1 MWHFRTTDIAGSTGT
16 GSGFHDA
23 NRMFNLISDWW
34 SSWGRQAQCG
44 EELDTPKTV
53 SGGGGWHFPA
63 QLAVLLSLAGY
74 LCHQSLESSP
84 RQYSRAAR
92 DHEQSRE
99 LYYFTRTPW
108 DRAKGCTNHMQNVW
122 WWRFWPGESWFLAS
136 SRNNWDQTGAHSKLY
151 PAVPV
156 RLTVVVMAQM
166 WSWWGETTVT
176 LHADADVCS
185 CFSLQIWKR
194 KIDESA
200 WIFPIGQI
208 LNLYKRPPLHMCS
221 HGALG
226 FTRITRFNPRMRS
239 WAETAFPEFTDM
251 ETKAQA
257 S

>member
-1 MWHFRTTDIAGSTGT
+1 MNVQDHTVSRMRLTPFYRWLNQVHRDRPGLVQTTVGQESRKCVSSHTTVYTSVGDMWHFRTTDIAGSTGT

-44 EELDTPKTV
+44 EKLDTPKTV

-99 LYYFTRTPW
+99 LYHFTQTPW
-108 DRAKGCTNHMQNVW
+108 DHAKGCTSHMQKVW

-136 SRNNWDQTGAHSKLY
+136 SRNNWDQTGAHS
-151 PAVPV
+151 
-156 RLTVVVMAQM
+156 
-166 WSWWGETTVT
+166 
-176 LHADADVCS
+176 
-185 CFSLQIWKR
+185 
-194 KIDESA
+194 
-200 WIFPIGQI
+200 
-208 LNLYKRPPLHMCS
+208 
-221 HGALG
+221 
-226 FTRITRFNPRMRS
+226 
-239 WAETAFPEFTDM
+239 
-251 ETKAQA
+251 
-257 S
+257 